1 MTTRDLINASLKRLG
16 VLDAAETAAPQ
27 DMADGLQRLNDLIDG
42 WGTERLT
49 IYKNDRTTWPLVPNQ
64 STYTIGSGGDC
75 DIVRPVFISDLNFID
90 TSQDPDLEMGLSP
103 LTTDAWS
110 RIPQKGLTSTYPTSF
125 YYNATYPLA
134 EVTFWMIPTSST
146 LLGVIYTPTA
156 VTELGLND
164 VISLPPGY
172 RRFLRDNLAVELAP
186 EFDLQPSQTLV
197 MSAMESKANIKRAN
211 IRPYD
216 LYVDPAL
223 RPRQG
228 RYNIF
233 SDTP

>member
-27 DMADGLQRLNDLIDG
+27 DMADGLSRLNDLIDG
-42 WGTERLT
+42 WATERLT
-49 IYKNDRTTWPLVPNQ
+49 IYTTTRTTWPLV
-64 STYTIGSGGDC
+64 SGTATYTIGPGGDC
-75 DIVRPVFISDLNFID
+75 NIARPVFVSDLNFID
-90 TSQDPDLEMGLSP
+90 TTQDPDLEMGLSS

-110 RIPQKGLTSTYPTSF
+110 RIPQKGLTSTYPTSY
-125 YYNATYPLA
+125 YYNPTYPLA
-134 EVTFWMIPTSST
+134 SVTFWMIPTSSA
-146 LLGVIYTPTA
+146 LQGVIYTPTA

-164 VISLPPGY
+164 TINLPPGY

-186 EFDLQPSQTLV
+186 EFDLQPSQSLV

-211 IRPYD
+211 ITPRD